1 MSENQSET
9 PEQGLISDEE
19 LPEDL
24 QPTEDTGSDT
34 EDGLDPGDS
43 DAPDDPLPEG

>member
-9 PEQGLISDEE
+9 PEKGLVADEE

-24 QPTEDTGSDT
+24 QPTEGNDDT

>member
-1 MSENQSET
+1 MSQNQSET
-9 PEQGLISDEE
+9 PEVGLIPDDD

-24 QPTEDTGSDT
+24 QPTEDDT